1 MAEEIS
7 FENAMERLESIV
19 DQMESGD
26 LPLETLLERYE
37 EGTRMVK
44 TCTAKLAAAE
54 KRIETI
60 RRKAAA
66 EPEEETGS
74 AELLSPKR
82 SKSAKI
88 PPTPSDSDP
97 VSLF

>member
-1 MAEEIS
+1 MAKEIS
-7 FENAMERLESIV
+7 FETAMERLESIV

-44 TCTAKLAAAE
+44 ICTAKLTVAE

-60 RRKAAA
+60 RRKAA
-66 EPEEETGS
+66 EPDPQE
-74 AELLSPKR
+74 AELLSPTR
-82 SKSAKI
+82 PKSAKV
-88 PPTPSDSDP
+88 PPVPPEADDS